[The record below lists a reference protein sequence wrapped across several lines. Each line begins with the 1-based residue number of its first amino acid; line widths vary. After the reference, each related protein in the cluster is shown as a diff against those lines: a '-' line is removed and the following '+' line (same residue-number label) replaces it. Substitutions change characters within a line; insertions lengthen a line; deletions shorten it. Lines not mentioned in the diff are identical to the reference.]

1 MEEIDIYFNKKPLKI
16 SGLQI
21 LWSWRF
27 SKHYCT
33 LFNIAITHLILRL

>member
-21 LWSWRF
+21 HF
-27 SKHYCT
+27 VEH
-33 LFNIAITHLILRL
+33 ARLELATS